1 MADKLG
7 SAGLAMRFVL
17 IRFDMA
23 DEIRYDVMRCYG
35 FCRAAMGCAMA
46 DMIVFAV
53 ICLDRLRFDLVR
65 FGRWVQIR

>member
-23 DEIRYDVMRCYG
+23 D
-35 FCRAAMGCAMA
+35 
-46 DMIVFAV
+46 V
-53 ICLDRLRFDLVR
+53 ISLVRLRCDMVS
-65 FGRWVQIR
+65 FGMFGHVKLRYGR

>member
-23 DEIRYDVMRCYG
+23 DEIRFDVMRCYG
-35 FCRAAMGCAMA
+35 FWRVALGCGRY
-46 DMIVFAV
+46 VTLSYF
-53 ICLDRLRFDLVR
+53 LLRYD
-65 FGRWVQIR
+65 